1 MRKFLC
7 GFICGAIIFSS
18 TAFAYRAPRPH
29 QMTMPWTDN
38 QVVELNN
45 ILEDFWNIDNGRYT
59 MDITTTN
66 PDGNTTGDVG
76 DAVLYNNSGTYYY
89 EINVDGGTT
98 WVGVALTDTP

>member
-18 TAFAYRAPRPH
+18 TAYAYRAPRPH

-45 ILEDFWNIDNGRYT
+45 ILEDFWNITNGRVNL
-59 MDITTTN
+59 DIESTAPTVAG
-66 PDGNTTGDVG
+66 DEGDVKAFSDG
-76 DAVLYNNSGTYYY
+76 TNYRLYIYINNGWRIFS
-89 EINVDGGTT
+89 D
-98 WVGVALTDTP
+98 D